1 MLANLKIENIAII
14 ESASIDFT
22 SGLNVM
28 SGETGA
34 GKSIILDSLNTILG
48 ERTSKDLVRSGAK
61 SAKVSA
67 MFYDVPKKV
76 IKKLEEF
83 DIEPEDDNSLLI
95 QRSINLEGKNTCR
108 INGFPIT
115 VTMLKSIG
123 KELVNIHGQHDSQT
137 LLNSDNHFEFIDAL
151 AENNIIIEKYKIAFN
166 KMISFKKE
174 LKAMN
179 INEEEKA
186 KRIDF
191 LQFQINELELADIKI
206 GEKDGLLAKK
216 EVYQNS
222 EKIVSHLH
230 NAYELLNGTTDE
242 NGANS
247 MISFAA
253 DNLEKASSY
262 LSDLQ
267 EISEKVRE
275 ISYNIEEFTSDIRNT
290 LMSIEYEPSE
300 IEETEERLD
309 MLYKLSLKFGD
320 SEEEMVSYLNKA
332 KDELN
337 EIMFS
342 DERIEKL
349 KLELKSAEE
358 QAAELA
364 EQLSQVRRKT
374 AIKFEKQ
381 VKEELAFLD
390 MPSIEFIVNQVPVE
404 LNENGADNIEFLIS
418 TNIGEQPKPLSKIAS
433 GGELSRIMLAIKNVL
448 SEKDEIGTL
457 IFDEIDTGVSGRAA
471 QKIALKLSQVSKGRQ
486 VICVTHSAQIAAYA
500 DNHLLIEKETVKNK
514 TYTKVKSLDIEGRK
528 MELARIIGGISIT
541 QLQLD
546 NAEEMLKSSNIIQ
559 GEI

>member
-1 MLANLKIENIAII
+1 
-14 ESASIDFT
+14 
-22 SGLNVM
+22 
-28 SGETGA
+28 
-34 GKSIILDSLNTILG
+34 
-48 ERTSKDLVRSGAK
+48 
-61 SAKVSA
+61 
-67 MFYDVPKKV
+67 
-76 IKKLEEF
+76 
-83 DIEPEDDNSLLI
+83 
-95 QRSINLEGKNTCR
+95 
-108 INGFPIT
+108 
-115 VTMLKSIG
+115 
-123 KELVNIHGQHDSQT
+123 
-137 LLNSDNHFEFIDAL
+137 
-151 AENNIIIEKYKIAFN
+151 
-166 KMISFKKE
+166 
-174 LKAMN
+174 
-179 INEEEKA
+179 
-186 KRIDF
+186 
-191 LQFQINELELADIKI
+191 
-206 GEKDGLLAKK
+206 
-216 EVYQNS
+216 
-222 EKIVSHLH
+222 
-230 NAYELLNGTTDE
+230 
-242 NGANS
+242 
-247 MISFAA
+247 
-253 DNLEKASSY
+253 
-262 LSDLQ
+262 LQ

>member
-48 ERTSKDLVRSGAK
+48 ERTSKDLVSGAK

-67 MFYDVPKKV
+67 MFYDVPKSY
-76 IKKLEEF
+76 KKLEEF

-216 EVYQNS
+216 RFIR
-222 EKIVSHLH
+222 IV
-230 NAYELLNGTTDE
+230 
-242 NGANS
+242 
-247 MISFAA
+247 
-253 DNLEKASSY
+253 K
-262 LSDLQ
+262 
-267 EISEKVRE
+267 
-275 ISYNIEEFTSDIRNT
+275 
-290 LMSIEYEPSE
+290 
-300 IEETEERLD
+300 
-309 MLYKLSLKFGD
+309 
-320 SEEEMVSYLNKA
+320 
-332 KDELN
+332 
-337 EIMFS
+337 
-342 DERIEKL
+342 
-349 KLELKSAEE
+349 
-358 QAAELA
+358 
-364 EQLSQVRRKT
+364 
-374 AIKFEKQ
+374 
-381 VKEELAFLD
+381 
-390 MPSIEFIVNQVPVE
+390 
-404 LNENGADNIEFLIS
+404 
-418 TNIGEQPKPLSKIAS
+418 
-433 GGELSRIMLAIKNVL
+433 
-448 SEKDEIGTL
+448 
-457 IFDEIDTGVSGRAA
+457 
-471 QKIALKLSQVSKGRQ
+471 
-486 VICVTHSAQIAAYA
+486 
-500 DNHLLIEKETVKNK
+500 
-514 TYTKVKSLDIEGRK
+514 
-528 MELARIIGGISIT
+528 
-541 QLQLD
+541 
-546 NAEEMLKSSNIIQ
+546 KSSHICTMHMSF
-559 GEI
+559 

>member
-34 GKSIILDSLNTILG
+34 GKSIILDSLNAILG
-48 ERTSKDLVRSGAK
+48 ERTSKDLVRNGAK

-76 IKKLEEF
+76 VEKLVEF
-83 DIEPEDDNSLLI
+83 DIEPEEDNSLLI

-151 AENNIIIEKYKIAFN
+151 AENDNLIADYKTAFN
-166 KMISFKKE
+166 KMAKLKKE

-230 NAYELLNGTTDE
+230 NAYELLNGATDE

-262 LSDLQ
+262 LADLQ

-275 ISYNIEEFTSDIRNT
+275 ISYNIEEFTSDIRST
-290 LMSIEYEPSE
+290 LMNIEYEPSE
-300 IEETEERLD
+300 IEQTEERLD
-309 MLYKLSLKFGD
+309 VLYKLSLKFGD
-320 SEEEMVSYLNKA
+320 SEEEMISYLNKA

-364 EQLSQVRRKT
+364 ERLSQVRRKT

-390 MPSIEFIVNQVPVE
+390 MPSIEFVVNQEPIE
-404 LNENGADNIEFLIS
+404 LNENGADGIEFLIS

-514 TYTKVKSLDIEGRK
+514 TYTRVKSLDIEGRK